1 MHTKYIAFTFTM
13 YDRNG
18 HHNAYQL
25 CEKVQGTNQWQETEE
40 GMVII
45 IKNSIK
51 EMDSRVG
58 DLKISVRLFFC
69 KGIVIIIKNSI
80 QEMVSRVCDF

>member
-1 MHTKYIAFTFTM
+1 MAITMHTSYMK
-13 YDRNG
+13 
-18 HHNAYQL
+18 
-25 CEKVQGTNQWQETEE
+25 KVQGTNQWQETEE

-58 DLKISVRLFFC
+58 DLKFSVRLFFC
-69 KGIVIIIKNSI
+69 KGIVIII
-80 QEMVSRVCDF
+80 

>member
-1 MHTKYIAFTFTM
+1 M

-25 CEKVQGTNQWQETEE
+25 YEKVQLTNQWQETEE

-58 DLKISVRLFFC
+58 DLNFL
-69 KGIVIIIKNSI
+69 
-80 QEMVSRVCDF
+80 